1 MARQVQSGSAPVDRR
16 DKPVNGDGRY
26 DPVGQELRH
35 GEGGVIQPLPAPDIF
50 IDGAPHDTRF
60 IAGPCHGRAADWMRV
75 SISPSAVWAGEGVVV
90 EDVDF
95 QDFVARAMRAGFTL
109 ALRFDVQERIID
121 GLALAAGRR

>member
-1 MARQVQSGSAPVDRR
+1 MQSGSAPVDRR

-95 QDFVARAMRAGFTL
+95 QDFSRPCDAGRVHARASIRRAGTHYRRTRARGRD
-109 ALRFDVQERIID
+109 ALVD
-121 GLALAAGRR
+121 